1 METRRTN
8 VCIIGSIKQID
19 EIKKL
24 ASEFEESGY
33 FVVRHEDPMN
43 SQGKTHQYLAR
54 KSFDRIRWADIVVV
68 VPKPNGEFGEST
80 SYEAEYASRIGK
92 LIFVCHDDI
101 LKNLYKVIGGS
112 EV

>member
-1 METRRTN
+1 METRRTK
-8 VCIIGSIKQID
+8 VCIIGSMKQIE

-24 ASEFEESGY
+24 ASELEITGY
-33 FVVRHEDPMN
+33 FTVRHEDPEN
-43 SQGKTHQYLAR
+43 SQGKTQQYLTH
-54 KSFDRIRWADIVVV
+54 KSFDRIRWADIVVI

-101 LKNLYKVIGGS
+101 LKSLYKVIGGS
-112 EV
+112 EA